1 MFPCTL
7 PLTSSSDTVLH
18 KHSQLTFE
26 WPSLL
31 KVSKI
36 RVIRYKKLKCT
47 TLWFIYLFIF
57 TNWPLSCKHHRH
69 RDNLPAP
76 PELPS
81 LHVLAVMMSPDMMTF
96 LNSLILDVLP
106 IMDVYW
112 CKYTPLYLASSDQY
126 FAVRFIQV
134 DVGANDLF
142 LPSSCCTLW
151 CGYTIIYLSL
161 LL

>member
-7 PLTSSSDTVLH
+7 PLTASSDTVLD

-36 RVIRYKKLKCT
+36 HVIRYKKLKCT
-47 TLWFIYLFIF
+47 TLWFIYLFLPIDHSLVNITDVEITYQHLQSF
-57 TNWPLSCKHHRH
+57 PHHT
-69 RDNLPAP
+69 
-76 PELPS
+76 S
-81 LHVLAVMMSPDMMTF
+81 LQSWCPPDMITF

-112 CKYTPLYLASSDQY
+112 CKYTLLYLASSDQY

-134 DVGANDLF
+134 DMGANGLF
-142 LPSSCCTLW
+142 LPSPFCTLW
-151 CGYTIIYLSL
+151 CGYAISYLSL